1 MNSVIYVNVFFHL
14 DLTDVPDQALKREL
28 QSACK
33 ILAEVCPSVVEV
45 SSCTLARDFLLNVFL
60 FNVQEEYQKL
70 FATDKKMFAD
80 LFVRISVGQ

>member
-14 DLTDVPDQALKREL
+14 ASTDVPEQVLKREL

-45 SSCTLARDFLLNVFL
+45 SSCNSARDSILNVFL
-60 FNVQEEYQKL
+60 FNIQEEYQKL
-70 FATDKKMFAD
+70 VATDKKMFGD
-80 LFVRISVGQ
+80 LFVRVPVSQ